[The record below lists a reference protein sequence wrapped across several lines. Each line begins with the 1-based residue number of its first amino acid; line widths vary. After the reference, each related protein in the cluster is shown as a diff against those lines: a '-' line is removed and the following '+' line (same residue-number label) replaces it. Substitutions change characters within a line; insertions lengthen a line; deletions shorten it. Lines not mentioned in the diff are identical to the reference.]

1 MQNSAIAQAPTLN
14 YLASLNPQQR
24 AAVEATE
31 GAVLVLA
38 GAGTGKTKVLTTRIA
53 HLINSKRAFP
63 GQILAVTFTNKAAQE
78 MRERVTHLLFGD
90 EAETKAAG
98 GLWLGTFHSIAAKIL
113 RRHAEL
119 VGLTPQ
125 FTILDDDDQQRLLK
139 ALLLEANIDHQKFP
153 TRAVQNVIQGW
164 KDKGFT
170 PDKVTEQPGI
180 YTLAQV
186 AAKLY
191 PLYQNRLKNLNCCD
205 FGDLLLHNLTIF
217 QAHTAVLEQYAHR
230 FRYILVDEYQDTN
243 VGQYLWLRL
252 LAIGHK
258 NLCCVGDDD
267 QSIYGWRGADVG
279 NILKFE
285 VDFPTATIIK
295 LERNYRSTAP
305 ILKAASGLIDNNKGR
320 LGKTLWTDE
329 AEGTP
334 VRIKSVWDD
343 NEEARFVGEEIE
355 SFQRN
360 GISLKEMAVL
370 VRTGYQ
376 TRAFEERFMTLAVPY
391 KVVGGLR
398 FYERMEIRDAIAY
411 LRIIAQ
417 PHDDLAL
424 ERIINTPKRGIGKAT
439 MEQLHIAARAGN
451 CSLTTALNDLLAR
464 GELKGKTA
472 TTLQRLMDQFA
483 RWRGLVALRIE
494 NQESSEDSATSS
506 VIPSPLRG
514 GLGRGA
520 SNFAL
525 NLAPPSNLPPQGG
538 EASRG
543 ATMSLAQLADLVLEE
558 SGYRAMWQADKTPEA
573 VGRLD
578 NLREL
583 IRALGDFPTLADF
596 LEHVGLVMD
605 KQADGA
611 TEMVSIMSLHA
622 AKGLEFDSVFLTGW
636 EEGLF
641 PSQRTMDE
649 LGTAGLEEERRLA
662 YVGITRARKH
672 LTISHAANRRIYN
685 QWQSSVPSRFLSEI
699 PSEIVEHIDGGSHH
713 SRASGPAMFQRE
725 IDGVM
730 NNRVPPPLGGR
741 LGGGLN
747 RAETEQLTPP
757 PQPSS
762 YRGGSF
768 TKGSRI
774 FHQKF
779 GNGVVLNVEGDHLQ
793 IAFKHAGVKKILAE
807 FVELA
812 A

>member
-1 MQNSAIAQAPTLN
+1 MQNSAIAQAPTAA
-14 YLASLNPQQR
+14 YLDTLNPQQR

-53 HLINSKRAFP
+53 HLINSKKAFP
-63 GQILAVTFTNKAAQE
+63 SQILAVTFTNKAAQE
-78 MRERVTHLLFGD
+78 MRARVTHLLFGD
-90 EAETKAAG
+90 DAQPANTSA
-98 GLWLGTFHSIAAKIL
+98 LWLGTFHSIAAKIL

-139 ALLLEANIDHQKFP
+139 ALLLDANIDHQKFP

-164 KDKGFT
+164 KDRGLL
-170 PDKVTEQPGI
+170 PDKINEAPGI

-285 VDFPTATIIK
+285 VDFPTATVIK

-360 GISLKEMAVL
+360 GINLKEMAVL

-376 TRAFEERFMTLAVPY
+376 TRAFEERFMTLAIPY

-417 PHDDLAL
+417 THDDLAL
-424 ERIINTPKRGIGKAT
+424 ERVINTPKRGIGKAT
-439 MEQLHIAARAGN
+439 MEQLHVTARAMNG
-451 CSLTTALNDLLAR
+451 SLSSAVQRLIDT
-464 GELKGKTA
+464 GELKGKTGA
-472 TTLQRLMDQFA
+472 TIIKLFEQFD
-483 RWRGLVALRIE
+483 RWRNLQEHGQVVQAAL
-494 NQESSEDSATSS
+494 SADDQAVDLFMPVKKTKP
-506 VIPSPLRG
+506 I
-514 GLGRGA
+514 
-520 SNFAL
+520 
-525 NLAPPSNLPPQGG
+525 
-538 EASRG
+538 
-543 ATMSLAQLADLVLEE
+543 SLAELADLVLEE

-573 VGRLD
+573 AGRLD

-583 IRALGDFPTLADF
+583 IRALGDFPSLAEF

-605 KQADGA
+605 KQADGI
-611 TEMVSIMSLHA
+611 TDMVSIMSLHA
-622 AKGLEFDSVFLTGW
+622 AKGLEFDTVFLTGW

-672 LTISHAANRRIYN
+672 LAISHAANRRIYN
-685 QWQSSVPSRFLSEI
+685 QWQSQVPSRFLSEI
-699 PSEIVEHIDGGSHH
+699 PSEIVEHIDGGSYN

-725 IDGVM
+725 IDAVM
-730 NNRVPPPLGGR
+730 ANRVQPRP
-741 LGGGLN
+741 
-747 RAETEQLTPP
+747 AEPVIGFDTTTATA
-757 PQPSS
+757 
-762 YRGGSF
+762 GF
-768 TKGSRI
+768 KKGARI

-779 GNGVVLNVEGDHLQ
+779 GNGVILNVEGDHLQ